1 MIRTLLSTALVS
13 LVFAMLGCAP
23 RVKELNVAYSPIEAL
38 TKVDVKSPK
47 GIKVEPFTDRRASD
61 ALGEISGGGGP
72 YGQYGSIGKYVAKA
86 DVAKIV
92 TDAVKMELAN
102 QGYQIIQQNEDF
114 ILSGTVLALNG
125 IQRHGFFGGAVEGG
139 AQVSFA
145 LKDRREGRVVWS
157 DILNGKSKAEY
168 GVFPDIG
175 ARFEEAVNLAIK
187 DVIDKLVKSDSLRAA
202 LR

>member
-1 MIRTLLSTALVS
+1 MVKTLLSTAVMGLV
-13 LVFAMLGCAP
+13 LAMLGCAP
-23 RVKELNVAYSPIEAL
+23 TVRELNVAYSPIEAL

-47 GIKVEPFTDRRASD
+47 GINVEPFTDRRASD

-72 YGQYGSIGKYVAKA
+72 YGPYGSIGKYVAKA

-145 LKDRREGRVVWS
+145 LKDRREGKVVWS
-157 DILNGKSKAEY
+157 DILNGKSKVEY
-168 GVFPDIG
+168 GALPSMD
-175 ARFEEAVNLAIK
+175 AKFEEAVNLAIK
-187 DVIDKLVKSDSLRAA
+187 DVVDKLVKSDSLRTA